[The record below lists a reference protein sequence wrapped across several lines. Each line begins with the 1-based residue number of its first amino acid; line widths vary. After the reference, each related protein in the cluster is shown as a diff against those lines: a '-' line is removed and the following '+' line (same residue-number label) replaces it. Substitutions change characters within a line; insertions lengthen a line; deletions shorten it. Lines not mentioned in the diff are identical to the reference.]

1 MEDIASEGSES
12 NQEDETMA
20 SWDLSIDQ
28 SSDVYIK
35 LKDVRVKVGSSYCGD

>member
-1 MEDIASEGSES
+1 
-12 NQEDETMA
+12 MA

-35 LKDVRVKVGSSYCGD
+35 LKDVRVKVVEKQ